1 LQSRDWKGKLAGGAI
16 VAALL
21 GAAGGTYAAEPPA
34 LPRRDSVPKLLRAIE
49 FGDYGSPVVR
59 FGDLN
64 GDGQIEA
71 LVVQEDA
78 SGGQDQIIVT
88 CLTAIDLEGKVL
100 WQVGK
105 PDRRHVWDGGD
116 TPIQIHDV
124 DGDGQAEVIYQDPKS
139 LLTILDGKTGKQ
151 KRQVQLAGGH
161 DCLLFADLTGS
172 GRAQQMVVKD
182 RYTNFWVYD
191 AAQDFKLLWSKAK
204 VVTGHYPI
212 NFDFNGDGKDELLVG
227 YRLYAPDGK
236 VLWSHDEFPSNRE
249 GHNDAVDVKD
259 MDGDGR
265 AEIALATSSDAVLLD
280 ADGKILFRKP
290 MHHTQH
296 AMIGRFRPDLPGKQ
310 AFFISR
316 EEDAAPGAR
325 ATVLEALYT
334 KGGELLWDNTKQ
346 KEADKDGRLAQAV
359 VVENWTGSRNE
370 NFLALNR
377 RGNAPPALL
386 DGWGREVAVFPFPAR
401 AAPRPGGRGPQDRY
415 TGYYIKHIDCYG
427 DEREE
432 ILVYDEYGLCIYT
445 NAAFREKVEWYNDTI
460 YNGRK

>member
-1 LQSRDWKGKLAGGAI
+1 MQSRSWKAVTALLVAAGGAY
-16 VAALL
+16 
-21 GAAGGTYAAEPPA
+21 GAEPPA
-34 LPRRDSVPKLLRAIE
+34 LPRRDSVPRLLRAIE
-49 FGDYGSPVVR
+49 FGDYGSSVVR

-78 SGGQDQIIVT
+78 SGGQNQIIVT
-88 CLTAIDLEGKVL
+88 CLTAIDLEGKIL

-105 PDRRHVWDGGD
+105 PDRRNVWDGGD
-116 TPIQIHDV
+116 TPIQIHDI

-161 DCLLFADLTGS
+161 DAILFADLTGS

-182 RYTNFWVYD
+182 RYSNFWVYD
-191 AAQDFKLLWSKAK
+191 AAQDFKLLWSKAN
-204 VVTGHYPI
+204 VITGHYPI

-236 VLWSHDEFPSNRE
+236 ILWSHDEFPSNRE

-259 MDGDGR
+259 MDGNGR
-265 AEIALATSSDAVLLD
+265 AEIALATSADAVLLD

-290 MHHTQH
+290 MHHAQH

-316 EEDAAPGAR
+316 EDAAGPGMTPKA
-325 ATVLEALYT
+325 LEAIYT
-334 KGGELLWDNTKQ
+334 KAGELLWDNTKQ
-346 KEADKDGRLAQAV
+346 KDADKDGTLTQAV
-359 VVENWTGSRNE
+359 VVENWTGNPNE
-370 NFLALNR
+370 NFICLNR
-377 RGNAPPALL
+377 RGIGPPVLL
-386 DGWGREVAVFPFPAR
+386 DGWGREVAVFPFPPR
-401 AAPRPGGRGPQDRY
+401 AVQPAGGRGPRDRY
-415 TGYYIKHIDCYG
+415 TSYYVKHIDCYG

-432 ILVYDEYGLCIYT
+432 ILVYDANALYIYT
-445 NAAFREKVEWYNDTI
+445 NAAFREKVELYNDTI